1 MTANPDPQSPDPTS
15 EAATESETEDGAAE
29 ASPENKSDD
38 AGSGDD
44 ASDDQ
49 ASADQASA
57 PSTPAAVAVAER
69 GPGAISPELVA
80 DPYGE
85 EILDISAADFEALL
99 SDHADVMGDFR
110 EGEIVHAKVLRVTD
124 SMVILE
130 FGFKS
135 EGAVPLDEFKDRD
148 AIEAGQEVEVL
159 LESLEDDD
167 GIVVLS
173 KKKADFLRVW
183 EKIREAH
190 EADEPVEGM
199 LARKIKGGVT
209 VDIMG
214 VDAFLP
220 GSQIALR
227 RVPNI
232 DDLLGQTF
240 EFKIIKLNKRRRNI
254 VVSRRV
260 ILEGSARR
268 SAKPWSRS
276 FWSGRS
282 GKVSSRTSPTSAR
295 LSIWVDST
303 GLLHITDMSWG
314 RVGHPSEVVDIGAR
328 LDVKVLDIDWDRE
341 RISLG
346 LKQLLP
352 YPWTD
357 IDKKYPVGSRVRG
370 KVVSIT
376 NYGAFIELEKGVEGL
391 VHISEMSWTRN
402 IRHPSKLVTIGDEIE
417 AVVLKVDMQ
426 DEKISLGMKQ
436 IEEDPWLALPA
447 KYPTGTQLAGV
458 VRNLTSFGAFV
469 EIESGI
475 DGLVHVSDLSWT
487 RRVEHP
493 SEVIQKG
500 DEVQV
505 LVLDVDAEAKRIS
518 LGIKQLSDDP
528 WPEISER
535 FSAGVEPAGSVARVQ
550 EKGVVVDLGDD
561 IEGFVPTS
569 HSGVEEEEKLPEY
582 FRAGEPLELKV
593 IESDAANRRIVARG
607 DDASG
612 AYGRTGA
619 SAGRRGHRRVRKRM
633 CSPRP
638 GSRATRPK
646 RRLKKRPKPQRRQ
659 QRMNRRRTQWK
670 PPPKK
675 NRTRMRLRPTKVVQR
690 KRMPARPKPKPVQT
704 RPALMKTRPK
714 PKPVQTRPRKRPR
727 AKLFMSNLPSK
738 ARTPVAPRLSIVAVV
753 AVFGCATPGTPIVEA
768 EAGRVEPAIAG
779 GPFPPAQ
786 RAEAD
791 SLLAQAQTALD
802 QEAFEL
808 AEALSL
814 EIEAEF
820 GAAPGSAYAL
830 WIRAR
835 AAKANGNLE
844 GAQEAARRFRTFLA
858 DGDERIA
865 EVTLLEGDALQALGR
880 TAEAVA
886 AWLPAP
892 GEPVSEEALARVE
905 DYVEEL
911 TESELRRLVASDEG
925 LVAPVLA
932 EFAFRQYTPGC
943 RCRRPS
949 LCNPCAGFRSHRQ
962 GAASGPSRSGR

>member
-1 MTANPDPQSPDPTS
+1 MAKDPDPQFLDPTS
-15 EAATESETEDGAAE
+15 EAEAAAESQSEAGEAE
-29 ASPENKSDD
+29 ASSQDPSSD
-38 AGSGDD
+38 S
-44 ASDDQ
+44 
-49 ASADQASA
+49 
-57 PSTPAAVAVAER
+57 AAVAVAVAQK
-69 GPGAISPELVA
+69 GPGGISPELLA

-110 EGEIVHAKVLRVTD
+110 EGEIVHAKVLRVTE

-148 AIEAGQEVEVL
+148 TIEPGQEVEVL

-260 ILEGSARR
+260 ILEGEREKKRETLVMELLVGQVREGIVKNITDFGA
-268 SAKPWSRS
+268 
-276 FWSGRS
+276 FIDLG
-282 GKVSSRTSPTSAR
+282 G
-295 LSIWVDST
+295 LD

-314 RVGHPSEVVDIGAR
+314 RVGHPSEVVDIGAK

-352 YPWTD
+352 YPWTE

-402 IRHPSKLVTIGDEIE
+402 IRHPSKLVNIGDEIE

-493 SEVIQKG
+493 SEIIQKG

-518 LGIKQLSDDP
+518 LGIKQLTDDP

-569 HSGVEEEEKLPEY
+569 HSGVDDEEKLPEY
-582 FRAGEPLELKV
+582 FRAGEALELKV
-593 IESDAANRRIVARG
+593 IESDAANRRIVLEVGTLPERM
-607 DDASG
+607 DVPEPPPEEEIEEESG
-612 AYGRTGA
+612 AYGAEVSPDLATDEPEPDAVEAPAEEGA
-619 SAGRRGHRRVRKRM
+619 DEDADEDAVGTDEG
-633 CSPRP
+633 
-638 GSRATRPK
+638 G
-646 RRLKKRPKPQRRQ
+646 
-659 QRMNRRRTQWK
+659 
-670 PPPKK
+670 
-675 NRTRMRLRPTKVVQR
+675 
-690 KRMPARPKPKPVQT
+690 
-704 RPALMKTRPK
+704 
-714 PKPVQTRPRKRPR
+714 
-727 AKLFMSNLPSK
+727 
-738 ARTPVAPRLSIVAVV
+738 VAEAD
-753 AVFGCATPGTPIVEA
+753 AVEA
-768 EAGRVEPAIAG
+768 EAGDDEAGAVEAEAVE
-779 GPFPPAQ
+779 
-786 RAEAD
+786 AEAD
-791 SLLAQAQTALD
+791 AV
-802 QEAFEL
+802 E
-808 AEALSL
+808 AEA
-814 EIEAEF
+814 EVVEAE
-820 GAAPGSAYAL
+820 
-830 WIRAR
+830 
-835 AAKANGNLE
+835 
-844 GAQEAARRFRTFLA
+844 
-858 DGDERIA
+858 A
-865 EVTLLEGDALQALGR
+865 EVVEAEAEDDADAGDDEANAGEDGADADEGDADED
-880 TAEAVA
+880 EAK
-886 AWLPAP
+886 
-892 GEPVSEEALARVE
+892 EEA
-905 DYVEEL
+905 
-911 TESELRRLVASDEG
+911 
-925 LVAPVLA
+925 
-932 EFAFRQYTPGC
+932 
-943 RCRRPS
+943 
-949 LCNPCAGFRSHRQ
+949 
-962 GAASGPSRSGR
+962 

>member
-1 MTANPDPQSPDPTS
+1 MSIPQPGPGRRCGVRPKKAPANRAGERTVTDNPDPQSSDPAAESES
-15 EAATESETEDGAAE
+15 EAGADQAT
-29 ASPENKSDD
+29 P
-38 AGSGDD
+38 
-44 ASDDQ
+44 DDQ
-49 ASADQASA
+49 ASAS
-57 PSTPAAVAVAER
+57 STSAAVTVAEKP
-69 GPGAISPELVA
+69 PGGISPELLA

-85 EILDISAADFEALL
+85 EILDISAADFETLL

-148 AIEAGQEVEVL
+148 GIEPGQEVEVL

-260 ILEGSARR
+260 ILEGERERKRETLVKELLVGQVREGVVKNITDFGA
-268 SAKPWSRS
+268 
-276 FWSGRS
+276 FIDLG
-282 GKVSSRTSPTSAR
+282 G
-295 LSIWVDST
+295 LD

-314 RVGHPSEVVDIGAR
+314 RVGHPSEVVDIGAN
-328 LDVKVLDIDWDRE
+328 LDLKVLAIDWDRE

-357 IDKKYPVGSRVRG
+357 IGKKYPVGSRVRG
-370 KVVSIT
+370 MVVSIT

-402 IRHPSKLVTIGDEIE
+402 IRHPSKLVNIGDEIE

-447 KYPTGTQLAGV
+447 KYPTGTQLDGV

-500 DEVQV
+500 DEVKV

-518 LGIKQLSDDP
+518 LGVKQLVDDP
-528 WPEISER
+528 WPQIVER

-582 FRAGEPLELKV
+582 YRAGEVLELKV
-593 IESDAANRRIVARG
+593 IESDAANRRIVLEVTTLPERMDVPEPPPVEESEEGSDEDSGADSERVSG
-607 DDASG
+607 ADGQPEVAEASDEPDASTEGAEASADAADDEPEVSTEEEVVEAAEEAVDVAEEVVDDAKED
-612 AYGRTGA
+612 TD
-619 SAGRRGHRRVRKRM
+619 AG
-633 CSPRP
+633 
-638 GSRATRPK
+638 
-646 RRLKKRPKPQRRQ
+646 
-659 QRMNRRRTQWK
+659 
-670 PPPKK
+670 
-675 NRTRMRLRPTKVVQR
+675 
-690 KRMPARPKPKPVQT
+690 
-704 RPALMKTRPK
+704 
-714 PKPVQTRPRKRPR
+714 
-727 AKLFMSNLPSK
+727 
-738 ARTPVAPRLSIVAVV
+738 
-753 AVFGCATPGTPIVEA
+753 ED
-768 EAGRVEPAIAG
+768 
-779 GPFPPAQ
+779 
-786 RAEAD
+786 EAD
-791 SLLAQAQTALD
+791 AGKKDAD
-802 QEAFEL
+802 
-808 AEALSL
+808 
-814 EIEAEF
+814 
-820 GAAPGSAYAL
+820 AAG
-830 WIRAR
+830 
-835 AAKANGNLE
+835 E
-844 GAQEAARRFRTFLA
+844 
-858 DGDERIA
+858 DETDA
-865 EVTLLEGDALQALGR
+865 VEGDAD
-880 TAEAVA
+880 AVA
-886 AWLPAP
+886 D
-892 GEPVSEEALARVE
+892 EDETKEEA
-905 DYVEEL
+905 
-911 TESELRRLVASDEG
+911 
-925 LVAPVLA
+925 
-932 EFAFRQYTPGC
+932 
-943 RCRRPS
+943 
-949 LCNPCAGFRSHRQ
+949 
-962 GAASGPSRSGR
+962 